1 VKPKSD
7 DDDIHLFREAVR
19 DVKPL
24 GQHRTV
30 TKSPKATLKRRISR
44 RPGRVMIDD
53 PKPGSATADPVVTAG
68 DEVSFRKPG
77 VQAAVI
83 RKLRRGEY
91 GIQAQIDLHGLTADQ
106 GLRALEDF
114 LSHAMARG
122 IRTLRVIHGKGLRS
136 GGEAP
141 VLKNAVISAL
151 RRTSVVKAFVS
162 ARREDGGTG
171 AVYVLLK
178 SPK

>member
-1 VKPKSD
+1 
-7 DDDIHLFREAVR
+7 
-19 DVKPL
+19 
-24 GQHRTV
+24 
-30 TKSPKATLKRRISR
+30 
-44 RPGRVMIDD
+44 
-53 PKPGSATADPVVTAG
+53 
-68 DEVSFRKPG
+68 
-77 VQAAVI
+77 VQTAVI

-162 ARREDGGTG
+162 ARREDGGSG
-171 AVYVLLK
+171 AVYVLLRAK
-178 SPK
+178 